1 MINYSQST
9 EKKTIFLQ
17 HFFEKSHLEV
27 ATLII
32 FIFKKEDPMRYFILF
47 FTDNKKW
54 YFEMEKVET
63 DEMQI
68 FLMRND
74 F

>member
-1 MINYSQST
+1 
-9 EKKTIFLQ
+9 
-17 HFFEKSHLEV
+17 
-27 ATLII
+27 
-32 FIFKKEDPMRYFILF
+32 MRYFILF